1 MSTRTSQGS
10 LPTLDEPKRCFGCF
24 RPLKLCYCSTIPVV
38 DNRTSVHILQ
48 HRRERSHPFNTARIV
63 NLALQRSQ
71 LMVGHNTELAD
82 RFDQVKLSSGAGLLF
97 PGLDARVLSE
107 LTPSEFPDELIVP
120 DGTWH
125 HVKTLLRDIPRLQEL
140 PRYCLAPM
148 NPSRYR
154 IRREPHA
161 HGLSTL
167 EAVVFALQ
175 TIEPDTSGFGR
186 LLGTFDGMIDNQIK
200 QGTSNWR
207 ENQRRRR
214 GMPNVPRALTGDLK
228 NIVIGYGEQE
238 PGNRLESGNRSA
250 VKPRLI
256 YWTAIRP
263 VSGERFQSAIDSPA
277 FQNKSFMERLRLSP
291 DEIRDTVS
299 IDRFRDRWNAFLRP
313 DDRVVVLH
321 PSTANLLQQ
330 VQPGWPLPLIL
341 KAISVPAELDT
352 APAVEPC
359 LSLDVSPT
367 NQSRAQERLGIAIR
381 RVVALNLAFRQKR
394 ASSPSE

>member
-1 MSTRTSQGS
+1 M
-10 LPTLDEPKRCFGCF
+10 DEPKRCFGCF

-63 NLALQRSQ
+63 NRALQRSQ

-107 LTPSEFPDELIVP
+107 LTPSEFPDQLIVP

-148 NPSRYR
+148 HPSRYR
-154 IRREPHA
+154 IRREPHS

-167 EAVVFALQ
+167 EAVVSALQ
-175 TIEPDTSGFGR
+175 TLEPETLGFD
-186 LLGTFDGMIDNQIK
+186 LLLETFNGMIDNQIK

-214 GMPNVPRALTGDLK
+214 GMPNIPRALTGDL
-228 NIVIGYGEQE
+228 NHIVIGYGEQE
-238 PGNRLESGNRSA
+238 PGNRLESGHRSA
-250 VKPRLI
+250 AKGRLI
-256 YWTAIRP
+256 YWTAVRP
-263 VSGERFQSAIDSPA
+263 VTGERFQCAIESPA
-277 FQNKSFMERLRLSP
+277 FEDPSFMERLRLP
-291 DEIRDTVS
+291 ADEIRNPAS
-299 IDRFRDRWNAFLRP
+299 IDRFRDRWNRFLHP
-313 DDRVVVLH
+313 DDRVVVMH
-321 PSTANLLQQ
+321 PSTARLLAEI
-330 VQPGWPLPLIL
+330 QPDRRLPLIL
-341 KAISVPAELDT
+341 KAIRVNDELETDDL
-352 APAVEPC
+352 VERC
-359 LSLDVSPT
+359 LPMSFSPV
-367 NQSRAQERLGIAIR
+367 NQSRAQERLALAVK
-381 RVVALNLAFRQKR
+381 RVAVLNRVFHQTREVL
-394 ASSPSE
+394 PGE